1 MSLPGPSR
9 AACTETQGES
19 VAASQPRVDPQ
30 APDDEEP
37 TAETGS
43 RTAAD
48 GAEQLVATDGALL
61 TP

>member
-1 MSLPGPSR
+1 MSLPWPSR

-30 APDDEEP
+30 ASDDEEP

-48 GAEQLVATDGALL
+48 GAEHLVATDGALL